1 MAIKAN
7 SIFTFNAS
15 SRKVEKE
22 AYKKIFF
29 IHPHRYLTQIK
40 GEENMKTIRSIFF
53 TLMAIIVTVSMVG
66 CQAKPAAGPVT
77 IHILTMDQAGLKPAE
92 IDQIVK
98 DFEAQNPDIK
108 VNMEYVG
115 YDYVHD
121 KIVTGMAANP
131 PAYDAAM
138 IDVIWPDEF
147 IKAGYLLDV
156 TSRVTPEMKSGIF
169 PAAWNGVTRNGKVYG
184 MPWLM
189 DVKYFMYNKDML
201 QKAGFNAPPKTWE
214 ELVDQA
220 KSIKEKGLAENPIIW
235 SWNQKE
241 GVTCDFAVLLFGN
254 GGSFVDASGKPAFN
268 NDKGVETL
276 TWMKQTI
283 DDGISNPS
291 SVASDENAVEAN
303 FLAGKSAFAVNWLF
317 QYADSNDATKSQIV
331 GQAAFAPMPV
341 FASAAAA
348 GVKGSSVDGS
358 SSFAIMATTP
368 YPDQT
373 WKFLTYLSSNEV
385 QMKYSAEMLPIW
397 QSDFTGDAM
406 TKLEAASPTN
416 PVTVPAFV
424 AQFPFANE
432 RPTVPYYNEASAAL
446 QLAIQEALTGV
457 SSPKDALDKA
467 AAKWVELA
475 GK

>member
-1 MAIKAN
+1 MR
-7 SIFTFNAS
+7 TF
-15 SRKVEKE
+15 
-22 AYKKIFF
+22 YKFF
-29 IHPHRYLTQIK
+29 MLSLII
-40 GEENMKTIRSIFF
+40 
-53 TLMAIIVTVSMVG
+53 TLGIAG
-66 CQAKPAAGPVT
+66 CGSKPAATAVPAAGPVT
-77 IHILTMDQAGLKPAE
+77 IHVLTMDQAGLKPAE
-92 IDQIVK
+92 IDQIVR

-108 VNMEYVG
+108 VVMEYVG

-156 TSRVTPEMKSGIF
+156 TDRVTPEMKSGIF
-169 PAAWNGVTRNGKVYG
+169 PAAWNGVTRNGKIYG

-201 QKAGFNAPPKTWE
+201 QKAGFTEPPKTWE
-214 ELVDQA
+214 ELAQQA
-220 KSIKEKGLAENPIIW
+220 KVIKEKGLAEFPITW

-241 GVTCDFAVLLFGN
+241 GVVCDFTVLLFGN
-254 GGSFVDASGKPAFN
+254 DGAFVGADGKPAFN
-268 NDKGVETL
+268 NEKGVQAL
-276 TWMKQTI
+276 DWMKKTI
-283 DDGISNPS
+283 DDGLTNPS
-291 SVASDENAVEAN
+291 AISSDEMAVEAD

-317 QYADSNDATKSQIV
+317 QYADSNDATKSQVV
-331 GQAAFAPMPV
+331 GQVAFAPMPV
-341 FASAAAA
+341 FEAGAEA

-373 WKFLTYLSSNEV
+373 WKFLTYLASNEV
-385 QMKYSAEMLPIW
+385 QTKYSSAMLPIW
-397 QSDFTGDAM
+397 QADYEGDGFTA
-406 TKLEAASPTN
+406 LLAATPSN
-416 PVTVPAFV
+416 PVTVPAFL
-424 AQFPFANE
+424 AQFPYANE
-432 RPTVPYYNEASAAL
+432 RPTVPYYNEASASL
-446 QLAIQEALTGV
+446 QLAIQEVLTGV
-457 SSPKDALDKA
+457 KPPQQALDEA